1 MKVLGIF
8 GSPRRQ
14 GNSDTLM
21 KAFLQGAAEAGALV
35 EEIFLREKK
44 ISPCLEIYHCFKDG
58 TCPIKDEMQGAV

>member
-35 EEIFLREKK
+35 EEVFLPRPENFPLPGN
-44 ISPCLEIYHCFKDG
+44 ISLF
-58 TCPIKDEMQGAV
+58 QGWHLSY